1 MKSNA
6 NDCFQLLLDE
16 KVNLEKVCTSKT
28 PLMYAVK
35 YGRLD
40 FVKSLVEAGAKLE
53 VKNDKGL
60 TALDYAKKYKQD
72 EIATYLAAL

>member
-1 MKSNA
+1 
-6 NDCFQLLLDE
+6 
-16 KVNLEKVCTSKT
+16 
-28 PLMYAVK
+28 MYAVK